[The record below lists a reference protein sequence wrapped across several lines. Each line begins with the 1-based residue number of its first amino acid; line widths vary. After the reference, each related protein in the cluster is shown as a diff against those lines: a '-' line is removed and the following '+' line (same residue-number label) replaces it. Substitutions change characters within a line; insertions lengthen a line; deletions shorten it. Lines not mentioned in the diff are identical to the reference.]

1 VRRLQLSL
9 LVAGEMTPH
18 RKVQLIWRS
27 HMAISFE
34 LNAESRTDM
43 GKGASRRLRHAGK
56 VPAII
61 YGGDKDPEALA
72 LSHNELLRNLE
83 HEAFYSH
90 ILTVKTGSNS
100 TSAIL
105 RDLQRHPSKP
115 LILHVDLQR
124 VSANEELRTQVPL
137 HFIGEDI
144 CPGVKAGGLVMHEMT
159 EVEIECFPKDLPE
172 FIEVDI
178 SALDIGDTVHLSD
191 LQVPEGVTLLE
202 LARGEDHD
210 QSIASI
216 HAKRGGEEE
225 AVEGGEEAG
234 EAEGGES

>member
-1 VRRLQLSL
+1 
-9 LVAGEMTPH
+9 
-18 RKVQLIWRS
+18 
-27 HMAISFE
+27 MAISFE
-34 LNAESRTDM
+34 LSAESRTDM

-61 YGGDKDPEALA
+61 YGGSKDPEALA

-90 ILTVKTGSNS
+90 ILTIKMGGAT

-115 LILHVDLQR
+115 VIMHVDLQR
-124 VSANEELRTQVPL
+124 VSADEELRTQVPV
-137 HFIGEDI
+137 HFVGEDA
-144 CPGVKAGGLVMHEMT
+144 CPGVKAGGLVMHELT

-172 FIEVDI
+172 YIEVDM

-191 LQVPEGVTLLE
+191 LKVPDGVTLLE

-210 QSIASI
+210 QVVASV
-216 HAKRGGEEE
+216 HAKRIEEVEEE
-225 AVEGGEEAG
+225 GEGETEVKGAEEAG
-234 EAEGGES
+234 EAEGEES

>member
-1 VRRLQLSL
+1 
-9 LVAGEMTPH
+9 
-18 RKVQLIWRS
+18 
-27 HMAISFE
+27 MAISFE

-61 YGGDKDPEALA
+61 YGGDKDPEALT

-90 ILTVKTGSNS
+90 ILTINTGGST

-115 LILHVDLQR
+115 VILHVDLQR
-124 VSANEELRTQVPL
+124 VTADEELRTQVPV
-137 HFIGEDI
+137 HFVGEDT
-144 CPGVKAGGLVMHEMT
+144 CPGAKAGGLVMHEMT
-159 EVEIECFPKDLPE
+159 EVEIECLPKDLPE
-172 FIEVDI
+172 YIAVDM
-178 SALDIGDTVHLSD
+178 SAMDVGDTVHLSD
-191 LQVPEGVTLLE
+191 LKVPEGVTLLE

-210 QSIASI
+210 QVVASI
-216 HAKRGGEEE
+216 HAKRVETEEEE
-225 AVEGGEEAG
+225 AAAAVKGGEEAG
-234 EAEGGES
+234 EAEGEES

>member
-1 VRRLQLSL
+1 
-9 LVAGEMTPH
+9 
-18 RKVQLIWRS
+18 
-27 HMAISFE
+27 MAISFE

-61 YGGDKDPEALA
+61 YGGNKDPEALT

-90 ILTVKTGSNS
+90 ILTIKTGGST

-115 LILHVDLQR
+115 VILHVDLQR
-124 VSANEELRTQVPL
+124 VTADEELRTHVPL
-137 HFIGEDI
+137 HFIGEETNAA
-144 CPGVKAGGLVMHEMT
+144 VKAGGLVTREQT
-159 EVEIECFPKDLPE
+159 EVEIECLPKNLPE
-172 FIEVDI
+172 YIAVDI
-178 SALDIGDTVHLSD
+178 SGMEIGDTLHLSD

-210 QSIASI
+210 QSVVTM
-216 HAKRGGEEE
+216 HAKRVAAEEE
-225 AVEGGEEAG
+225 AGEEAAGGEQAG
-234 EAEGGES
+234 EAEGEES

>member
-1 VRRLQLSL
+1 
-9 LVAGEMTPH
+9 
-18 RKVQLIWRS
+18 
-27 HMAISFE
+27 MAISFE

-61 YGGDKDPEALA
+61 YGGDQDPEALA

-90 ILTVKTGSNS
+90 ILTINTGDST

-115 LILHVDLQR
+115 VILHVDLQR
-124 VSANEELRTQVPL
+124 VTADEELRTQVPL

-144 CPGVKAGGLVMHEMT
+144 SPAVKAGGLVSREQT
-159 EVEIECFPKDLPE
+159 EVEVACLPKDLPE
-172 FIEVDI
+172 FIAVDI
-178 SALDIGDTVHLSD
+178 SKMEVGDTLHLSD

-210 QSIASI
+210 QSVVTM
-216 HAKRGGEEE
+216 HAKRAVAEEEE
-225 AVEGGEEAG
+225 AEVEVKGGEEAG
-234 EAEGGES
+234 EAEGEES